1 MRVWVPGRAAGGRAI
16 AATPPQPDNAP
27 MPPPLAQPLIDHHDE
42 IVALCRA
49 WGVERLEV
57 FGSAADGRFDAQRSD
72 FDLIVSFGPN
82 APGSRAERY
91 FALADA
97 LEQLL
102 GRHVDLL
109 TDQPVR
115 NPYLRR
121 AVDATRRDLYV
132 RSPAEASG

>member
-1 MRVWVPGRAAGGRAI
+1 MSLR
-16 AATPPQPDNAP
+16 
-27 MPPPLAQPLIDHHDE
+27 PPLAQPLRDHHGALVD
-42 IVALCRA
+42 LCRA
-49 WGVERLEV
+49 HGVDRLEV

-72 FDLIVSFGPN
+72 IDLIVSFSPD

-109 TDQPVR
+109 TDQPIR
-115 NPYLRR
+115 NPYLRQ

-132 RSPAEASG
+132 RSPAQASG

>member
-1 MRVWVPGRAAGGRAI
+1 MSARP
-16 AATPPQPDNAP
+16 T
-27 MPPPLAQPLIDHHDE
+27 LAQPLLDHQE
-42 IVALCRA
+42 ALEGLCRA
-49 WGVERLEV
+49 HGVDRLEV
-57 FGSAADGRFDAQRSD
+57 FGSAADGRFDPQRSD
-72 FDLIVSFGPN
+72 IDLIVSFVPD

-109 TDQPVR
+109 TDQPIR